1 MTENNKK
8 LSRRDF
14 LNRAVVLG
22 MASVGAG
29 AVLTACDKGDKKGGD
44 KMDAKKAGGDKMDA
58 KKAGP
63 LKCDDV
69 AGLSEADKAT
79 RTNNQY
85 VEKSTTAGKTCSNCQ
100 LYKPG
105 AAGACGSCTLVKGP
119 INPQG
124 YCRVWVKKA

>member
-1 MTENNKK
+1 MSENKK

-14 LNRAVVLG
+14 LNRAVALG
-22 MASVGAG
+22 VMSVGAG
-29 AVLTACDKGDKKGGD
+29 AVLTACDKGGEKKAAGGE
-44 KMDAKKAGGDKMDA
+44 AKAGGDKM
-58 KKAGP
+58 AGGDKGGA

-85 VEKSTTAGKTCSNCQ
+85 VEKSTTAGKNCSNCQ
-100 LYKPG
+100 LYKAG
-105 AAGACGSCTLVKGP
+105 AAGACGSCTLVKGS
-119 INPQG
+119 INPEG